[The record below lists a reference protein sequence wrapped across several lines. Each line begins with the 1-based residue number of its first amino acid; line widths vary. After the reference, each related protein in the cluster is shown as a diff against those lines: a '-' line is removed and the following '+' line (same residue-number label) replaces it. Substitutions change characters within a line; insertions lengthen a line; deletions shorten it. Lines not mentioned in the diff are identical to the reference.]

1 VPRSDGYNPVLQ
13 HYQVEIRGNSYYV
26 IDTANRAIVGG
37 PFRDRITAQEKADQL
52 ERRRPSRVF

>member
-1 VPRSDGYNPVLQ
+1 
-13 HYQVEIRGNSYYV
+13 V